1 MSTQISDEQA
11 VREAV
16 AKFNDAARACD
27 GEALGALLGEGLVY
41 SHSNAL
47 LENKAECIA
56 GLLANRLNFEMADGW
71 TVQIYGRCAVV
82 RGHVVAHMVDKN
94 PPTSLK
100 LDMQMVWAHS
110 GDGWQLVAR
119 HTAKVP
125 V

>member
-1 MSTQISDEQA
+1 MSIITSDEQA

-16 AKFNDAARACD
+16 ARFNHAARTLDAA
-27 GEALGALLGEGLVY
+27 ALAVLLGEGLVY

-56 GLLANRLNFEMADGW
+56 GLLANRLNFEMVDGW
-71 TVQIYGRCAVV
+71 TVQLYGRCAVV
-82 RGHVVAHMVDKN
+82 RGHVIAIMEDKN
-94 PPTSLK
+94 PPTSLR
-100 LDMQMVWAHS
+100 LDMQMVWAH
-110 GDGWQLVAR
+110 GADGWQLVAR